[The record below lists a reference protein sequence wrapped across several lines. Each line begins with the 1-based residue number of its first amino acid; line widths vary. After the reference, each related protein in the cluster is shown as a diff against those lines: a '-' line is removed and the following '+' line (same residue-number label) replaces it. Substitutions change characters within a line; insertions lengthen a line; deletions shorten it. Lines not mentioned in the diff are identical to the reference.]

1 MDGDIVN
8 TVQSCYICQ
17 EYRPAPPP
25 APLQPWKWPS
35 HPWSRVHLDYAGPF
49 LGHMFLVVVDAHSK
63 WLEVFQM
70 PAATSRATIQQLRAL
85 FAQFGLPQT
94 IVTDNG
100 PCFSSEEFA
109 LFLKNNGILHLKSAP
124 YHPSTNGLA
133 ERAVQTFKQGM
144 KKFTDGDLRDR
155 ISRFL
160 AHYRTTPHTTTG
172 VCPAELL
179 LGRRPRTRLDLLR
192 PSVSTRVNHKQLQQK
207 KAHDDKAQV
216 RNFSVGEEIYTWQ

>member
-1 MDGDIVN
+1 
-8 TVQSCYICQ
+8 
-17 EYRPAPPP
+17 
-25 APLQPWKWPS
+25 
-35 HPWSRVHLDYAGPF
+35 
-49 LGHMFLVVVDAHSK
+49 
-63 WLEVFQM
+63 M

-216 RNFSVGEEIYTWQ
+216 RNFSVGEEIYTWQYGRGKKNWVAWTDCGTNGCSIIPGGIERWNSVSKTPGSDPQTV

>member
-1 MDGDIVN
+1 
-8 TVQSCYICQ
+8 
-17 EYRPAPPP
+17 
-25 APLQPWKWPS
+25 
-35 HPWSRVHLDYAGPF
+35 
-49 LGHMFLVVVDAHSK
+49 MFLVVVDAHLK

-70 PAATSRATIQQLRAL
+70 HTATSRATIQQLQAL
-85 FAQFGLPQT
+85 FAQFGLPQM

-100 PCFSSEEFA
+100 PCFSSEEFT
-109 LFLKNNGILHLKSAP
+109 LFLKNNCILHLKSAP

-144 KKFTDGDLRDR
+144 KKFTERDLRDR
-155 ISRFL
+155 ISHFL

-172 VCPAELL
+172 VYPAELL

-207 KAHDDKAQV
+207 QAHDDKARV
-216 RNFSVGEEIYTWQ
+216 